1 MRLISLAM
9 LVIILSSNA
18 HAADPI
24 ANTTQTETNQFST
37 VLNIKTDTAS
47 QPDIGDIKALIT
59 EHLTVINK
67 LNNPRMSNAE
77 WQRLLNQSNDEIK
90 DLLATEG
97 YFSAKVS
104 QTNIDKQHVI
114 FNITLGEQALVHE
127 AKLTF
132 NGDISQQT
140 PKTLPNI
147 NQLVGL
153 WSLKTDVPF
162 TQSAWTAAKRNL
174 ISQLITQRYP
184 QAKISSSLATVNPA
198 THLVD
203 IVLVVDSGPAFYF
216 GETKIEGLEKYPAS
230 LLLNINRIKAGDVYS
245 QAALLDYQAELQA
258 SGKFSNVSVIS
269 DTENK
274 ADGKA
279 DIVVRVTE
287 RETQT
292 VALGI
297 GASTNTGARVQVGY
311 NNRNLFG
318 KGWDWETTTK
328 LEQLSQSANSV
339 INLPIT
345 TEGYRD
351 SISNNVVRLN
361 IEGQATSVIN
371 NGVKRSWTQKYGKK
385 SIEQFVGANLLYEF
399 LTIDGEGSEFNKA
412 ATLNYGITVRNLDNA
427 IFPTRGYLFNT
438 QLQVAPLEQFSDGR
452 FVQSQAK
459 LQGYYPISRNTQ
471 FIGRIEAGMINGSIN
486 VPATYLFR
494 AGGDQSVRGYSFQ
507 SLGIDNGEAVLGGRV
522 LLTGSTE
529 VIQWLTKSWGGAAF
543 VDFGNAAKRWGDY
556 EAVYG
561 YGLGARWRSPVGPV
575 GLDIAYG
582 EKTEQYRMHF
592 NLGVSF

>member
-1 MRLISLAM
+1 M

-37 VLNIKTDTAS
+37 VLNIKTDTTS

-59 EHLTVINK
+59 EHLRVINK

-97 YFSAKVS
+97 YFSPKVS

-153 WSLKTDVPF
+153 WPLKTDVPF

-203 IVLVVDSGPAFYF
+203 IALVVDSGPAFYF

-230 LLLNINRIKAGDVYS
+230 LLLNINQIKAGDVYS
-245 QAALLDYQAELQA
+245 QTALLNYQAELQA

-318 KGWDWETTTK
+318 KGWGWETTTK

-345 TEGYRD
+345 TEGYLD

-361 IEGQATSVIN
+361 IEGQATTVIN

-438 QLQVAPLEQFSDGR
+438 QLQVAPLDQFSDGR

-561 YGLGARWRSPVGPV
+561 YGLGVRWRSPVGPV

-582 EKTEQYRMHF
+582 EKAEQYRMHF